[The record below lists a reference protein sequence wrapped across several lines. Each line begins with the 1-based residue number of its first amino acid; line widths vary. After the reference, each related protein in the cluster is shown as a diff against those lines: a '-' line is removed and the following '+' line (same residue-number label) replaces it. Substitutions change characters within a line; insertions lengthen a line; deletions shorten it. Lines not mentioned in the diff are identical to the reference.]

1 MNVALDHK
9 PNCVVD
15 LKIDLPAD
23 RVGQEWDTVSKEY
36 QKQARLP
43 GYRPGKA
50 PKSLILSRY
59 AKDIEEEVKDTLT
72 RKAIREA
79 ADLHK
84 LDLVSVTGTPT
95 ATIAED
101 KSMSIHAVI
110 VRSPEF
116 ELPEYKN
123 ITVEVARKTIGD
135 SDVEE
140 MLESRLRSSGRS
152 LITTGCALGIISSLM
167 LVA

>member
-79 ADLHK
+79 RP
-84 LDLVSVTGTPT
+84 SR
-95 ATIAED
+95 TIIA
-101 KSMSIHAVI
+101 
-110 VRSPEF
+110 
-116 ELPEYKN
+116 
-123 ITVEVARKTIGD
+123 
-135 SDVEE
+135 
-140 MLESRLRSSGRS
+140 
-152 LITTGCALGIISSLM
+152 
-167 LVA
+167 